1 MALFSAATGQP
12 LAVIDAKYKADGPSE
27 SDVQQVVAY
36 AVQLGTRR
44 AFLLYP
50 SSDVDEQFEVG
61 PVAVQAL
68 GYDFEAEN
76 IEKAGQGVIC
86 KVENSI

>member
-1 MALFSAATGQP
+1 M
-12 LAVIDAKYKADGPSE
+12 
-27 SDVQQVVAY
+27 QQVVAY

-61 PVAVQAL
+61 PVIVQAL
-68 GYDFEAEN
+68 GYNFEAED
-76 IEKAGQGVIC
+76 IEKAGQDVIR
-86 KVENSI
+86 KVEKGI